1 LHLHLAT
8 KAQCIHIIERHSRSE
23 TLVQQ
28 KQGERTA
35 LPRHCNSSVH
45 LRCPTASEAQRIS
58 TCNKSTAHFHLQQ
71 KHTTFPPATK
81 AQRISTCHKP
91 ATLHFHLQQQK
102 HSAFPPATE
111 AQRISTCNKSTAHF
125 HLPQTCNIAFPPATT
140 KAQRISTYCATMLSS
155 V

>member
-111 AQRISTCNKSTAHF
+111 AQRISTSCNKSKAHF
-125 HLPQTCNIAFPPATT
+125 HLQQKHSAFPPAT
-140 KAQRISTYCATMLSS
+140 KAQRISTCATMLSS

>member
-71 KHTTFPPATK
+71 KHSAFPPATK

-91 ATLHFHLQQQK
+91 ATLHFHLRQQK

-111 AQRISTCNKSTAHF
+111 AQRISTSCNKSKAHF
-125 HLPQTCNIAFPPATT
+125 HLQQKHSAFPPAT
-140 KAQRISTYCATMLSS
+140 KAQRISTCATMLSS